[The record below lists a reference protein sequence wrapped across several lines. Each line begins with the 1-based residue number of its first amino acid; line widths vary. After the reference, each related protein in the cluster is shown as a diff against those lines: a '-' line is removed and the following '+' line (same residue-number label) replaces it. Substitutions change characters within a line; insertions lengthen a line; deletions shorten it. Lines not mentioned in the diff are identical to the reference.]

1 MEFKLGYK
9 AYPFSISLAACKR
22 FTGATGLDL
31 HDVLMDYIHA
41 YTDISKETDLKKVSA
56 MSKLHS
62 RSVACHLFHS
72 ITEKESKIT
81 LAEFED
87 ATYTTSWFRSEIV
100 DDMSEPWPLVLVSV
114 AFDVN
119 KYINENLHV
128 KKKDT

>member
-9 AYPFSISLAACKR
+9 AYPFSMSLASCKR

-31 HDVLMDYIHA
+31 HDVLMDYINS
-41 YTDISKETDLKKVSA
+41 YTDVSKESELKKVSA

-62 RSVACHLFHS
+62 RSVACHLFHA
-72 ITEKESKIT
+72 ITDKESKVT

-87 ATYTTSWFRSEIV
+87 ATYMVSWFRSDVV
-100 DDMSEPWPLVLVSV
+100 DDMSEPWPLVLVSI

-119 KYINENLHV
+119 KYINDNVHV